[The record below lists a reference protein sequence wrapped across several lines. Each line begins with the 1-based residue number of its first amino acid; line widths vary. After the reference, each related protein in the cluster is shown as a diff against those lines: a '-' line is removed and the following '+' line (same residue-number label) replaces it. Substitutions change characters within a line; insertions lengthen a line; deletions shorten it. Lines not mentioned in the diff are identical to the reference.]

1 MCTKFNVQKSILCA
15 KQNLHPP
22 NLSIIIMVLTYRYCS
37 SKMKKGLQQVLRE
50 LRI

>member
-22 NLSIIIMVLTYRYCS
+22 NLSIIIMVLTYRYILL
-37 SKMKKGLQQVLRE
+37 LQNE
-50 LRI
+50 EGPTAGSA